1 MKTTISTSSPVPTIK
16 QGSLQ
21 RLSLAVKKLDQ
32 LINRAN
38 ELGKLPLQ
46 IFNKDNTGKPIPLSG
61 TNPIQPTSSDS
72 SMVVRTSQ
80 KL

>member
-1 MKTTISTSSPVPTIK
+1 MK

-46 IFNKDNTGKPIPLSG
+46 VFSKGKTGKPIPLSE
-61 TNPIQPTSSDS
+61 TKPIQPTSSDS
-72 SMVVRTSQ
+72 
-80 KL
+80 

>member
-1 MKTTISTSSPVPTIK
+1 MKTTIFASSPVPTKTIK

-38 ELGKLPLQ
+38 QLGKLPLQ
-46 IFNKDNTGKPIPLSG
+46 VFSKDKIEKPIPLSE
-61 TNPIQPTSSDS
+61 TNPNQSASSDS
-72 SMVVRTSQ
+72 
-80 KL
+80 

>member
-21 RLSLAVKKLDQ
+21 RLSLAVKRLDQ

-46 IFNKDNTGKPIPLSG
+46 VFSKDKTGKPIPLSE
-61 TNPIQPTSSDS
+61 TKPIQPTSSDS
-72 SMVVRTSQ
+72 
-80 KL
+80 

>member
-1 MKTTISTSSPVPTIK
+1 MKTTISASSPVPTKTIK

-38 ELGKLPLQ
+38 QLGKLPLQ
-46 IFNKDNTGKPIPLSG
+46 VFNKDKIGKPIPPSE
-61 TNPIQPTSSDS
+61 TNPNQPTSSDS
-72 SMVVRTSQ
+72 
-80 KL
+80 

>member
-1 MKTTISTSSPVPTIK
+1 MKTTISTYSPVRTTTIK

-38 ELGKLPLQ
+38 QLGKLPLQ
-46 IFNKDNTGKPIPLSG
+46 VFNKDKTGKPFPFSK
-61 TNPIQPTSSDS
+61 TNPTQPTTSDS
-72 SMVVRTSQ
+72 
-80 KL
+80 

>member
-1 MKTTISTSSPVPTIK
+1 MKTTISTSSPVPTKTIK

-38 ELGKLPLQ
+38 QLGKLPLQ
-46 IFNKDNTGKPIPLSG
+46 VFNKDKIGKPIPLSE
-61 TNPIQPTSSDS
+61 TKPIQPTSSDS
-72 SMVVRTSQ
+72 
-80 KL
+80 

>member
-1 MKTTISTSSPVPTIK
+1 MKTIISTSSPAPTIK
-16 QGSLQ
+16 QGPLQ

-46 IFNKDNTGKPIPLSG
+46 IFNKDNTGKPIPFSE
-61 TNPIQPTSSDS
+61 TNPTQPTSSDS
-72 SMVVRTSQ
+72 
-80 KL
+80 

>member
-1 MKTTISTSSPVPTIK
+1 MKTTISTSSPVPTKTIK

-38 ELGKLPLQ
+38 QLGKLPLQ
-46 IFNKDNTGKPIPLSG
+46 VFNKDKAGKPIPFSK
-61 TNPIQPTSSDS
+61 TDPTHPTSSNS
-72 SMVVRTSQ
+72 
-80 KL
+80 

>member
-16 QGSLQ
+16 QGSLH

-38 ELGKLPLQ
+38 QLGELPLQ
-46 IFNKDNTGKPIPLSG
+46 IFSKDNTGKPIPFSE
-61 TNPIQPTSSDS
+61 TNPTQPTSSDS
-72 SMVVRTSQ
+72 
-80 KL
+80 